1 MIIGNQQMAKLDRA
15 VFNDFIMAMVIH
27 IREIFSDTVVESDE
41 YLHGEIRNWIRQSA
55 KYGIETQ
62 ADIEG
67 YIDLCYCCES
77 MRTEPKPW
85 VIRNVL
91 YHHELEPWEKIDYLY
106 DRIIIKDEPEFTGG
120 QERQDTI
127 DDEIFTIV

>member
-1 MIIGNQQMAKLDRA
+1 MARLDRA
-15 VFNDFIMAMVIH
+15 VFNGFIMAMVIH

-41 YLHGEIRNWIRQSA
+41 ELLRKIRNWIVEAA
-55 KYGIETQ
+55 KYEITTQ

-91 YHHELEPWEKIDYLY
+91 YHNELEPWEKIDYLY
-106 DRIIIKDEPEFTGG
+106 DRIIIKDDPEFTGG
-120 QERQDTI
+120 QPKQEI
-127 DDEIFTIV
+127 SDDEIFTIV